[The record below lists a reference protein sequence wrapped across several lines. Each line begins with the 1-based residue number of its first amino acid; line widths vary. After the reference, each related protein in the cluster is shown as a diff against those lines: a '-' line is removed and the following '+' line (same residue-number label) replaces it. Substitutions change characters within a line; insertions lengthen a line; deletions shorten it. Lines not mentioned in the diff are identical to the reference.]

1 MKRVLGIMPVSRPQR
16 LPQALS
22 FDEFKGDAGGQ
33 PFQCIVTDPLNRRVF
48 DILSDRTALTIQ
60 EYLRSFP
67 NRDEVKYAV
76 MDMNRGFRNIARTFL
91 PNAQIIIDR
100 FHVVRCCTE
109 AMENARRSFQSSLPK
124 EQRRYF
130 KRSRRLLLAH
140 RDRLSDEDCAAVDVM
155 LRFSDRLLQAYAL
168 KEAFYHF
175 MDAPDRPTALRRLDF
190 WLDACDRLE
199 LPEFKSCRKT
209 LVNWKPYILNAFDFP
224 LSNGFTEG
232 CNNAIKTLKRVAFGF
247 RNFRSFRTRILLSLG
262 PYPNI

>member
-1 MKRVLGIMPVSRPQR
+1 MSTKDYSAELLKMEGVQIEKLDETEEEIILQISMERKMHVCKRCG
-16 LPQALS
+16 
-22 FDEFKGDAGGQ
+22 EE
-33 PFQCIVTDPLNRRVF
+33 TDRV
-48 DILSDRTALTIQ
+48 
-60 EYLRSFP
+60 
-67 NRDEVKYAV
+67 
-76 MDMNRGFRNIARTFL
+76 
-91 PNAQIIIDR
+91 
-100 FHVVRCCTE
+100 H
-109 AMENARRSFQSSLPK
+109 
-124 EQRRYF
+124 
-130 KRSRRLLLAH
+130 
-140 RDRLSDEDCAAVDVM
+140 DCAAVDVM

-209 LVNWKPYILNAFDFP
+209 LLNWKPYILNAFDFR

-247 RNFRSFRTRILLSLG
+247 RNFRSFRARILLSLG

>member
-1 MKRVLGIMPVSRPQR
+1 MLYGGHGERP
-16 LPQALS
+16 AL
-22 FDEFKGDAGGQ
+22 
-33 PFQCIVTDPLNRRVF
+33 L
-48 DILSDRTALTIQ
+48 
-60 EYLRSFP
+60 
-67 NRDEVKYAV
+67 
-76 MDMNRGFRNIARTFL
+76 
-91 PNAQIIIDR
+91 
-100 FHVVRCCTE
+100 
-109 AMENARRSFQSSLPK
+109 QSSLPR

-209 LVNWKPYILNAFDFP
+209 LVNWKPYILNAFDFR

-262 PYPNI
+262 PHPNI